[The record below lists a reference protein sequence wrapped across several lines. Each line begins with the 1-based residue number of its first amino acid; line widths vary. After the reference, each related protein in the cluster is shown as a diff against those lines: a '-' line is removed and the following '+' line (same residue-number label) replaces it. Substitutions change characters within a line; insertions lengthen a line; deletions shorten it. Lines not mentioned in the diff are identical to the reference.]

1 MAAKWTANQA
11 RFLFHLEKMPLR
23 LVEFTITEELSS
35 LYQMELVLGSEDQV
49 RFEDIVGK
57 PASLTVLGPKSHRA
71 FHGIVCQMIRV
82 GSTGKFYLYRVRLVP
97 SLWLL
102 GLERDCR
109 IFQGLTTEKILGTL
123 LKDAGLAA
131 DQYAFRLQ
139 GEYKPREYCVQ
150 YRESDLQFGAR
161 LLEEDGI
168 FYFFEHQKD
177 KHLLVF
183 GDNVHAYQP
192 IIGDPEV
199 LLQSGAGMSTV
210 EEIVF
215 RFMASRQ
222 IHPGKVTFKDYN
234 FERPALDLSVSEQWK
249 VHDNLEQYDYPG
261 NYVDTGVGKKLAQI
275 RLQEALMPREWAEGE
290 SLCPRFA
297 PGLTFKLK
305 SAARVEGANQEYLLV
320 RVTHRGTQPQVLEE
334 MDGPGNELSYQNSFS
349 AVPSATVFRPTR
361 RTPKPVMQGVQTAMV
376 VGPAGEEIHTDNHGR
391 IKIQFHWDRLGKQND
406 QSSCW
411 VRVSQAWAGAGFGA
425 MMLPRIGQEVVV
437 SFLEGDPDLPLI
449 TGRVYHGT
457 NPTPYPLP
465 GEKTKSVIKTNS
477 SLGGGGSNELRFE
490 DKKGR
495 EEVYIH
501 AQKDMNTLVDNNQST
516 QVGANQSLKVGKDQT
531 ISVTGQVTIDIGK
544 DQTESIG
551 KNLTQS
557 VTDNQSLSVG
567 GNRSL
572 DVSKNSQES
581 VGGDKSVDVSGNA
594 QESVAKDASITV
606 SGKYTLQVDKD
617 LAIESAKNG
626 QLTISKKA
634 ALSAEEIVIEGK
646 KSITLKQGSAKI
658 VLKDGKVTIEASKIT
673 LKSSGDLILK
683 GSKIVQN

>member
-1 MAAKWTANQA
+1 
-11 RFLFHLEKMPLR
+11 
-23 LVEFTITEELSS
+23 
-35 LYQMELVLGSEDQV
+35 
-49 RFEDIVGK
+49 
-57 PASLTVLGPKSHRA
+57 
-71 FHGIVCQMIRV
+71 
-82 GSTGKFYLYRVRLVP
+82 
-97 SLWLL
+97 
-102 GLERDCR
+102 
-109 IFQGLTTEKILGTL
+109 
-123 LKDAGLAA
+123 
-131 DQYAFRLQ
+131 
-139 GEYKPREYCVQ
+139 
-150 YRESDLQFGAR
+150 
-161 LLEEDGI
+161 
-168 FYFFEHQKD
+168 
-177 KHLLVF
+177 
-183 GDNVHAYQP
+183 
-192 IIGDPEV
+192 
-199 LLQSGAGMSTV
+199 
-210 EEIVF
+210 
-215 RFMASRQ
+215 
-222 IHPGKVTFKDYN
+222 
-234 FERPALDLSVSEQWK
+234 
-249 VHDNLEQYDYPG
+249 
-261 NYVDTGVGKKLAQI
+261 
-275 RLQEALMPREWAEGE
+275 
-290 SLCPRFA
+290 
-297 PGLTFKLK
+297 
-305 SAARVEGANQEYLLV
+305 
-320 RVTHRGTQPQVLEE
+320 
-334 MDGPGNELSYQNSFS
+334 
-349 AVPSATVFRPTR
+349 
-361 RTPKPVMQGVQTAMV
+361 VQTAMV

-425 MMLPRIGQEVVV
+425 VMLPRIGQEVVV

-531 ISVTGQVTIDIGK
+531 LSVTGQVTIDIGK
-544 DQTESIG
+544 DQIESIG

-557 VTDNQSLSVG
+557 VTDNQTLSVG

-581 VGGDKSVDVSGNA
+581 VGGDRSVDVTGNA
-594 QESVAKDASITV
+594 QESVGKDATINV

-646 KSITLKQGSAKI
+646 KSITLKQGAAKI